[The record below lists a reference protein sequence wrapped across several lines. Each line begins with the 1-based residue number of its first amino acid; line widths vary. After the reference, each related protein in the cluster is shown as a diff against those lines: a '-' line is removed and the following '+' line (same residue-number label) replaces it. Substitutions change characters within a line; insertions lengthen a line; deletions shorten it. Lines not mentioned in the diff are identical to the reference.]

1 MDNAFQKAL
10 AYGESLDDAKS
21 KLEMQV
27 KAEQQEKLR
36 KINSD
41 FSMARL
47 INFILM
53 TESKS
58 SDAYRIAKTLLNQYR
73 KATGKDKADRE
84 TKKILKSIQVPTDEE
99 EKEGRKHDNKAD
111 QHKKEKAEADSTF
124 NGSEESESGILEEIP
139 EIEP

>member
-1 MDNAFQKAL
+1 MDKAFQKAL

-41 FSMARL
+41 FSFARL
-47 INFILM
+47 INYILM

-58 SDAYRIAKTLLNQYR
+58 SDPYRIAKTLLNQYR
-73 KATGKDKADRE
+73 KATGKDREDRE
-84 TKKILKSIQVPTDEE
+84 TKKLLKSMQVSTDDE
-99 EKEGRKHDNKAD
+99 EKEGGQNGRTNRK
-111 QHKKEKAEADSTF
+111 ETEEANSAFT
-124 NGSEESESGILEEIP
+124 GS
-139 EIEP
+139 